1 LPRPIKRAS
10 RESTR
15 ETQVL
20 EAVALLLGALQST
33 QHDHHR
39 HAAGRPGRQPQITW
53 NDEAVER
60 HVEPY
65 RRRHEQRRGLTI
77 ERDLAHLT
85 LVAPHRIVEPKELR
99 VVVRQ
104 TCLPE

>member
-1 LPRPIKRAS
+1 MQVA
-10 RESTR
+10 EFTR

-20 EAVALLLGALQST
+20 KAVLLLGALQST
-33 QHDHHR
+33 QRDHHR

-60 HVEPY
+60 HVESD

-85 LVAPHRIVEPKELR
+85 LVAPHRIGGTK
-99 VVVRQ
+99 
-104 TCLPE
+104 